1 MDYINWS
8 IPADKNRQ
16 KSINAATVFKDFYVS
31 LYLDG
36 AGSNVA
42 FYLPVT
48 VNKTIAQLGVRNRH
62 LPAALFLQNSGII

>member
-1 MDYINWS
+1 MHNAS
-8 IPADKNRQ
+8 IYDWEQYPADKNRQ

-42 FYLPVT
+42 CYLPVT
-48 VNKTIAQLGVRNRH
+48 VNKTSAQLGVRNRH
-62 LPAALFLQNSGII
+62 LPAA